1 MKELTTWEE
10 LGKLMNY
17 AEITPT
23 DVLFIVSK
31 YCSDNVIDRLDGRRT
46 ISAERWFSRFNIL
59 NNYIIDRAMEGEN
72 NGKA

>member
-10 LGKLMNY
+10 LEKLLNH

-23 DVLFIVSK
+23 DVLFIVTK
-31 YCSDNVIDRLDGRRT
+31 HCSDNVLDRLDGNRS

-59 NNYIIDRAMEGEN
+59 NNYIIDRAMEGDRD
-72 NGKA
+72 GKA